1 MKKGTLI
8 AVGVFAVLLVL
19 FFATRERK
27 VSVGVRKLE
36 VPAFDKAKVTALEL
50 SGAKAATLRKEGG
63 TWVVSDPAR
72 PDKKYPADGQQVEA
86 ALDALPE
93 VRGSN
98 LVTEKRERHADL
110 EVDDAKGLK
119 VRVLGE
125 KGPVVDL
132 VIGKAARGGGTY
144 VRRAGEDEVFSVT
157 ARFGWMV
164 RKDVGGWRKRA
175 FVPAKVDE
183 LVQVTVRPAGG
194 EPFTLKPG
202 AEAGSWAL
210 EDGATAPV
218 GFRFDAQAG
227 ARLAH
232 QLTTL
237 NAQDFTDEAGDEG
250 LGLAGA
256 HDVLEA
262 KLKDGKSLILHLGQ
276 EPDPAVFRAVSQLK
290 AMFDAVDGASG
301 TKDGK
306 VTLEDLQRTLTDTT
320 KSEELRKAIGRL
332 VDDPAAFAR
341 VDAGGYAATGKDG
354 ALTQADLDG
363 AARTVGLVPV
373 RLEGDPQVYLVPSQA
388 VAGLRK
394 KLTDLRD
401 LALLSFEPQKVTGVT
416 IQTGRKKV
424 RLSRDSGV
432 WQVVEPRQLPAGF
445 EFGPD
450 EVDTQL
456 RVLRRLRAARL
467 VEPVVP
473 DAQAGLAR
481 PSASVELTLEGGG
494 SQVLR
499 FGKEVPG
506 KAAAKELFVRGSAD
520 QALYAVPL
528 AERTRLEAGVDMF
541 RKRPPPPMNMG
552 GMQGLESLPPE
563 IRRQL
568 ETQLRQQQQHP

>member
-27 VSVGVRKLE
+27 VSVGVKKLE
-36 VPAFDKAKVTALEL
+36 MPAFDKAKVTALEL
-50 SGAKAATLRKEGG
+50 SGAKVATLRREGG
-63 TWVVSDPAR
+63 AWVVSDPAR

-98 LVTEKRERHADL
+98 LVTEKRDRHAEM
-110 EVDDAKGLK
+110 EVDDAKGLE

-125 KGPVVDL
+125 KGPVVEL
-132 VIGKAARGGGTY
+132 VIGKTARGGGIY

-175 FVPAKVDE
+175 FVPAKADE
-183 LVQVTVRPAGG
+183 LAQVTVRLAGG
-194 EPFTLKPG
+194 ESFTLEPG
-202 AEAGSWAL
+202 AEAGSWTL
-210 EDGATAPV
+210 EDGAKAPA

-232 QLTTL
+232 QLATL
-237 NAQDFTDEAGDEG
+237 NAQDFTDEPGDQA

-276 EPDPAVFRAVSQLK
+276 KPDPAVYQAVSQLK
-290 AMFDAVDGASG
+290 AMFDAVDGVSG

-306 VTLEDLQRTLTDTT
+306 VTLEDLQRTVTDAT
-320 KSEELRKAIGRL
+320 KSEELREAIGRL

-341 VDAGGYAATGKDG
+341 VDAGGYAATAKDG
-354 ALTQADLDG
+354 VLTPADLDG
-363 AARTVGLVPV
+363 TARTVGLVPV

-388 VAGLRK
+388 VDALRK
-394 KLTDLRD
+394 KLTDMRD
-401 LALLSFEPQKVTGVT
+401 LALMSFEPQKVTGVT
-416 IQTGRKKV
+416 IQTGGKKV
-424 RLSRDSGV
+424 TLSKGAGV

-445 EFGPD
+445 EFDPD
-450 EVDTQL
+450 AVDTQL
-456 RVLRRLRAARL
+456 TVLRRLRAARP
-467 VEPVVP
+467 VEPAIP

-494 SQVLR
+494 SQALR

-506 KAAAKELFVRGSAD
+506 KAATKELFVKGSAD
-520 QALYAVPL
+520 QALYAIPL
-528 AERTRLEAGVDMF
+528 TERTRLEAGVDLF
-541 RKRPPPPMNMG
+541 RKRPPPPTNME

-563 IRRQL
+563 IRRQI
-568 ETQLRQQQQHP
+568 EAQLRQQQQHP